1 MRDTLLRW
9 ASVQHYQHL
18 LNQENPNPQVFP
30 QNPVFLWDLRFH
42 RFWILLVYTIPN
54 DLPEI
59 EIKTIRTWSSMEIV
73 VTKWILT
80 AKGHRR
86 IGQGTFIAIQPKT
99 AGRAIICTARS
110 WAYLTWE
117 TRFHKPTMT
126 GDGKKT
132 PIKTVVLG
140 IAYYCMNGVYSIPCC
155 SFLRCGGDIYH
166 QSYTWW
172 RKKPYIVFGGLV
184 HPSFFSVDIKTL
196 YLPYSKNRSWN
207 CTGWWF

>member
-1 MRDTLLRW
+1 MGPIR
-9 ASVQHYQHL
+9 S
-18 LNQENPNPQVFP
+18 
-30 QNPVFLWDLRFH
+30 H
-42 RFWILLVYTIPN
+42 RSMGPLLVYTIPN

-110 WAYLTWE
+110 WANFTWE
-117 TRFHKPTMT
+117 TRCHKPTMT

-132 PIKTVVLG
+132 PIKMVVLG

-172 RKKPYIVFGGLV
+172 RKNPYIVFGGLV
-184 HPSFFSVDIKTL
+184 HPSFFRWT
-196 YLPYSKNRSWN
+196 
-207 CTGWWF
+207 